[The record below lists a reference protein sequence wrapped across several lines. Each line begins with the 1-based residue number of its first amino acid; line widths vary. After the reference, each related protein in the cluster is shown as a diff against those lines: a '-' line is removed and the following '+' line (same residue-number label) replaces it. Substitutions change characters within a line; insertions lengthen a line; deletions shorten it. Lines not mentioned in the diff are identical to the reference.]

1 MSYKNEM
8 QTMRAVLLG
17 EGADRRKLDM
27 LVRQGMMSPAALP
40 MLHRGLDKLQAGKTL
55 SPQERDA
62 VAKVVDSL
70 LYIVT
75 GDDTVFQ
82 KAKMHTQKN
91 RYQTEEAD
99 QIDEGLPPHLQKILD
114 KKGNIDPKKVSKE
127 VHGGKKSDAKVTDV
141 TPKGYGP
148 KEEVEFEESLKY
160 TPPTKSEIEADKK
173 KDRAGKDRPS
183 ISPKSVK
190 KSVYGEEVVEETE
203 QLDEYGNY
211 SVGIK
216 GQGGTT
222 VKARSDKE
230 ASQKAFKNMGIAD
243 RHRKTMPHTVKKV
256 GEETEVEEKIK
267 CDKCDGKGCKH
278 CDDKGYHTEGYFKSL
293 DTDRQEKERLAKRK
307 NTMIANPKTQKV
319 RKVTPERA
327 KSAVKKGF
335 VYAEEWTDAELD
347 ALFEMEYKDKFQA
360 MLKKTGKALA
370 SMSDDEKK
378 KFFNTVD
385 AAHKAKNE
393 EIEQIDE
400 APSAADRARAAARRD
415 MRKDSKGMAPV
426 KKAGDLGGTGKYRA
440 SKPDNIE
447 KHGGHIVTQMK
458 KAITVGKPVKFKDG
472 SEKVVSKAHA
482 HKYLS
487 KYMSGKP
494 AQKVDMH
501 GAHDSHDAFMKHVS

>member
-17 EGADRRKLDM
+17 EQADRRKLDM

-82 KAKMHTQKN
+82 KAKMHTQRN
-91 RYQTEEAD
+91 RYQTEEQDPVLAD
-99 QIDEGLPPHLQKILD
+99 ENPVTENGQDALDEKMDLAKADMGDVIKD
-114 KKGNIDPKKVSKE
+114 F
-127 VHGGKKSDAKVTDV
+127 KKSDA
-141 TPKGYGP
+141 PQFKG
-148 KEEVEFEESLKY
+148 
-160 TPPTKSEIEADKK
+160 KSDKK
-173 KDRAGKDRPS
+173 KREMAIAAKLGAEKEDMK
-183 ISPKSVK
+183 
-190 KSVYGEEVVEETE
+190 EE
-203 QLDEYGNY
+203 D
-211 SVGIK
+211 
-216 GQGGTT
+216 
-222 VKARSDKE
+222 
-230 ASQKAFKNMGIAD
+230 
-243 RHRKTMPHTVKKV
+243 
-256 GEETEVEEKIK
+256 KIK

-360 MLKKTGKALA
+360 MLKKTGKSLA
-370 SMSDDEKK
+370 SMSDEEKK

-385 AAHKAKNE
+385 AAHNSKNE
-393 EIEQIDE
+393 AYDTPAVKKPVSQMTPAEKKKNDERRSAYNTFQKRQRDNEKAVKDMKGMAPHMKNPALGEEVEMVNE
-400 APSAADRARAAARRD
+400 APTPAQRAAAAAKRD
-415 MRKDSKGMAPV
+415 MRKDSRGMAPV
-426 KKAGDLGGTGKYRA
+426 KKSGDLGGTGKYNK
-440 SKPDNIE
+440 SKNDNIE

>member
-1 MSYKNEM
+1 M

-91 RYQTEEAD
+91 RYQTEEQDPQIAD
-99 QIDEGLPPHLQKILD
+99 ENPVTENGQDALDEKMDLAKADMGDVIKD
-114 KKGNIDPKKVSKE
+114 F
-127 VHGGKKSDAKVTDV
+127 KKSDA
-141 TPKGYGP
+141 PQFKG
-148 KEEVEFEESLKY
+148 
-160 TPPTKSEIEADKK
+160 KSDKK
-173 KDRAGKDRPS
+173 KREMAIAAKLGA
-183 ISPKSVK
+183 
-190 KSVYGEEVVEETE
+190 E
-203 QLDEYGNY
+203 
-211 SVGIK
+211 
-216 GQGGTT
+216 
-222 VKARSDKE
+222 KE
-230 ASQKAFKNMGIAD
+230 DMK
-243 RHRKTMPHTVKKV
+243 
-256 GEETEVEEKIK
+256 EEEKIK

-360 MLKKTGKALA
+360 MLKKTGKSLA
-370 SMSDDEKK
+370 NMSDDEKK

-385 AAHKAKNE
+385 AAHKAKNENYVTPTAAQISADAKKGEKKQRTSITPKRAKSAVYKNMMGGVKE

-472 SEKVVSKAHA
+472 TEKVVSKAHA

>member
-1 MSYKNEM
+1 M

-82 KAKMHTQKN
+82 KAKMHTQRN
-91 RYQTEEAD
+91 RYQTEEQDPVLAD
-99 QIDEGLPPHLQKILD
+99 ELPVTENGQDVETIEEGLPPHLKKILD

-127 VHGGKKSDAKVTDV
+127 VHGGKKSDSKVTDV

-148 KEEVEFEESLKY
+148 KEEVEIEEKMDMAKADMGDVIKDFQ
-160 TPPTKSEIEADKK
+160 KSDAPQFKGKSDKK
-173 KDRAGKDRPS
+173 KREMAIAAKLGAEKDDM
-183 ISPKSVK
+183 K
-190 KSVYGEEVVEETE
+190 
-203 QLDEYGNY
+203 
-211 SVGIK
+211 
-216 GQGGTT
+216 
-222 VKARSDKE
+222 
-230 ASQKAFKNMGIAD
+230 
-243 RHRKTMPHTVKKV
+243 
-256 GEETEVEEKIK
+256 EEKIK

-347 ALFEMEYKDKFQA
+347 ALLEMEYKDKFQA
-360 MLKKTGKALA
+360 MLKKTGKSLN
-370 SMSDDEKK
+370 SMSDEEKK

-385 AAHKAKNE
+385 AAHKSKNE
-393 EIEQIDE
+393 EVGGKSPSEILAKRKKDNEKAVKDMKNMAPHMKNPALGEEVEQIDE

-415 MRKDSKGMAPV
+415 MRKDSRGMAPV
-426 KKAGDLGGTGKYRA
+426 KKSGDLGGTGKYNA
-440 SKPDNIE
+440 SKNDNIE